1 MLDGMRMATEG
12 MLQMSV
18 RQDVVTNNLA
28 NVGTAG
34 YRRESLVIESF
45 SDVINREMTNKGE
58 VTNYNSSENR
68 GGVRH
73 YSATHSAQGALKES
87 GNAFDLALDD
97 NGKAFFTLQG
107 ANGEMK
113 FTRGGNFK
121 LHSSG
126 HLVASD
132 GSMVMGQRGPIK
144 ASGSD
149 FKVQDDGTV
158 VVDGKEVDR
167 LLISSIEDPKAM
179 ERKDGASFSV
189 GTPTVVAAKDFRVK
203 QGFVEQAN
211 FNALTEMVELMQTM
225 RNFEANQKALQS
237 HDQRLQ
243 KTVNE
248 LGRVR

>member
-18 RQDVVTNNLA
+18 RQDIVTNNLA

-45 SDVINREMTNKGE
+45 NDVMNREMTGKGE
-58 VTNYNSSENR
+58 VTGGGGVENR
-68 GGVRH
+68 SGVRH
-73 YSATHSAQGALKES
+73 YSATHQGQGALKES
-87 GNAFDLALDD
+87 GNPFDLALDD

-113 FTRGGNFK
+113 FTRGGSFK
-121 LHSSG
+121 LHPSG
-126 HLVASD
+126 HLVAAD

-149 FKVQDDGTV
+149 FKVNDDGTV
-158 VVDGKEVDR
+158 VCDGKEVDK
-167 LLISSIEDPKAM
+167 LLISSIEDPKAVD
-179 ERKDGASFSV
+179 RKDGSSFTVS
-189 GTPTVVAAKDFRVK
+189 TPTVVAAKDFRIK
-203 QGFVEQAN
+203 QGFTEAAN
-211 FNALTEMVELMQTM
+211 FNALTEMVELMTTM